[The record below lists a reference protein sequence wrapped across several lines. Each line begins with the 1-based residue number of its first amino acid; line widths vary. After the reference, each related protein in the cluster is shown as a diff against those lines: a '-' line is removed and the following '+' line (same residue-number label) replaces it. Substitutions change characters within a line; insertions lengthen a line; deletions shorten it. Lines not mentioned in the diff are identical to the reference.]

1 MRKWGMLLIAAALVA
16 APTAAHAGQ
25 DDNYTPVD
33 PSQATLAGSV
43 VTGDC
48 RGGESWLD
56 FVVSVT
62 DPDDVAA
69 ETGDVTLVIEQ
80 SGRSVTVPLGAL
92 SDGSVAGSVPWP
104 AAADTMLTRLPGGG
118 TAATTVDGTIQVQP
132 GSVPPLQYPIT
143 VPACG
148 AQEKSAIAALAATGS
163 SGWTPALGLAG
174 GALIAI
180 GSLLAVLRLRRSR

>member
-1 MRKWGMLLIAAALVA
+1 MRKWGMLVVAAALVA

-33 PSQATLAGSV
+33 PSQPTLAGSV
-43 VTGDC
+43 LSGDC
-48 RGGESWLD
+48 RGGENWLD
-56 FVVSVT
+56 YAVTVT

-69 ETGDVTLVIEQ
+69 ATGDVLLVLEQ
-80 SGRSVTVPLGAL
+80 SGRSVTVQLGAL
-92 SDGSVAGSVPWP
+92 TDGSAAGSVRWP
-104 AAADTMLTRLPGGG
+104 DSADALLTRLPGGG
-118 TAATTVDGTIQVQP
+118 TGATTVNATIQVQP
-132 GSVPPLQYPIT
+132 GSVPALQYPIV

-148 AQEKSAIAALAATGS
+148 AQEKDAIAALAATGS

-174 GALIAI
+174 GALIAL